1 MMTPMKKSKTTD
13 PQPQGAEIK
22 PAPSPRSVKNQ
33 IRKDIKNQI
42 RKDIRDMYQ
51 KNSRI
56 DKGEIESR
64 FIVLHPQK
72 ADFICRVVNE

>member
-1 MMTPMKKSKTTD
+1 MTPKKMPKTTD
-13 PQPQGAEIK
+13 PQPQGPEIK
-22 PAPSPRSVKNQ
+22 PSPRAVKNQ
-33 IRKDIKNQI
+33 IRKEIKNQI

-56 DKGEIESR
+56 DKKEIESR